1 MQSHARLNTD
11 KAARYMTQLAKHWS
25 HKFVVTFD
33 ATTARIPLPMGDCRM
48 VADETGLDITVDTV
62 DLESLSRMEDVVADH
77 LLRFAFRE
85 GIEKLAWTR
94 AWEAGRIDPPALRV
108 GKSGATGDLGAGV

>member
-25 HKFVVTFD
+25 HRFEVTFD
-33 ATTARIPLPMGDCRM
+33 ATSARIPLPLGICLMRAEHD
-48 VADETGLDITVDTV
+48 GLSVTVEAPI
-62 DLESLSRMEDVVADH
+62 LESLARLEDVVAEH

-85 GIEKLAWTR
+85 PITRLAWTR
-94 AWEAGRIDPPALRV
+94 AWEAGAIDPPAIRIGRAPSTPLQ
-108 GKSGATGDLGAGV
+108 

>member
-1 MQSHARLNTD
+1 MQSHARLTTD

-33 ATTARIPLPMGDCRM
+33 ATTARIPLPIGDCRM
-48 VADETGLDITVDTV
+48 IADETGLDLTVETEN
-62 DLESLSRMEDVVADH
+62 LEGLARLEDVVAEH

-85 GIEKLAWTR
+85 GGETLAWTR
-94 AWEAGRIDPPALRV
+94 A
-108 GKSGATGDLGAGV
+108 